1 MLENQNHL
9 KGVEKCVGKV
19 ARNALIMMQIVG
31 VPQSGVMKTNAAAGD
46 NGEKRSN
53 PLFKPHN
60 QLL

>member
-1 MLENQNHL
+1 
-9 KGVEKCVGKV
+9 
-19 ARNALIMMQIVG
+19 MMQIVG

-53 PLFKPHN
+53 PLFKPHS

>member
-1 MLENQNHL
+1 
-9 KGVEKCVGKV
+9 
-19 ARNALIMMQIVG
+19 MMQIVG
-31 VPQSGVMKTNAAAGD
+31 VSQSGVMKTNVAEGD